1 MIKDEAWSLS
11 ITKHLDVN
19 NLTRLTI
26 AAMILQKHAIFVLN
40 DLTLDRRDR
49 ADHVFA
55 NVALLDQIVSFE
67 SPQLKAIS
75 LQWNSKT

>member
-11 ITKHLDVN
+11 ITKHLDVS